1 MSRFSARTEL
11 AILAAIA
18 PRFVR
23 AGWVGA
29 IALAVGLAGT
39 AAWALSTARLYR
51 SESVIMFER
60 GVQAGTLGHEG
71 DSPRGIATRL
81 QDMVTSR
88 QRLESLIKEMKLYR
102 GVVEKRGMVEAIEEM
117 RRRIVITNREGFT
130 YRLQYDGESRDLAK
144 DVLTSLTTAV
154 VDEDRKRRNQDAE
167 DARRFL
173 DAERN
178 RADDELKERE
188 KALAAFLTK
197 HPQLAAEAGGV
208 AAAGGMIRAADR
220 DRAGASGGEV
230 AALELQAAQLEES
243 LAAAGAPR
251 SVGGRLMPAVDPALA
266 AAHMRA
272 QTELA
277 TAQKDL
283 ADKQMHLTNE
293 HPDVKQAMRR
303 VANAE
308 VAERRAAA
316 AIAAW
321 KPSATPEAPATAPDE
336 GGAGRVAALRHALA
350 AVRQQIASVKN
361 RAAPRAETPHAPD
374 QQVQVDTEWTRLNR
388 DVSEARERQ
397 GQLESKQ
404 FQAQLAATLAA
415 GGQGGQLV
423 IVDPAFRPMRPVA
436 GGRLK
441 IALVGGAASIAL
453 ALLVIFGV
461 ASFDDRLYAAHD
473 VEGVLDDGVV
483 VIIPKVPPRL
493 QAPEPEPAGA
503 QAQAQAQQA
512 QAQAQAQAQV
522 HVKEG

>member
-1 MSRFSARTEL
+1 MMSRFSARTEL

-51 SESVIMFER
+51 SEAVIMFER

-71 DSPRGIATRL
+71 DSPRGITTRL

-102 GVVEKRGMVEAIEEM
+102 GIVEKRGMVEATEEM
-117 RRRIVITNREGFT
+117 RRRIAITNREGFT
-130 YRLQYDGESRDLAK
+130 FRLQYDGESRDLAK

-154 VDEDRKRRNQDAE
+154 VDEDRKRRSQDAE
-167 DARRFL
+167 EARRFL
-173 DAERN
+173 DAERT

-188 KALAAFLTK
+188 KALSVFLTK
-197 HPQLAAEAGGV
+197 HPQLAAEAGGI
-208 AAAGGMIRAADR
+208 AAAGISIRAADR

-251 SVGGRLMPAVDPALA
+251 SVGGRIVAADPALT
-266 AAHMRA
+266 AAHLRA
-272 QTELA
+272 QTELQA
-277 TAQKDL
+277 AQKDL

-316 AIAAW
+316 AITAW
-321 KPSATPEAPATAPDE
+321 KPPAGTDAPAAVADDA
-336 GGAGRVAALRHALA
+336 GAQGRVAALRHALA
-350 AVRQQIASVKN
+350 AVRQQIASVKG
-361 RAAPRAETPHAPD
+361 RSAPRGETPHAPD

-397 GQLESKQ
+397 SQLESKQ
-404 FQAQLAATLAA
+404 FQAQLAATLTA

-441 IALVGGAASIAL
+441 IALVGGAASLAL

-473 VEGVLDDGVV
+473 VEGILDDGVV
-483 VIIPKVPPRL
+483 VVIPKVPPRL
-493 QAPEPEPAGA
+493 QAPEPMPAGA
-503 QAQAQAQQA
+503 EAQPPPQAEAQ
-512 QAQAQAQAQV
+512 
-522 HVKEG
+522 VKEG